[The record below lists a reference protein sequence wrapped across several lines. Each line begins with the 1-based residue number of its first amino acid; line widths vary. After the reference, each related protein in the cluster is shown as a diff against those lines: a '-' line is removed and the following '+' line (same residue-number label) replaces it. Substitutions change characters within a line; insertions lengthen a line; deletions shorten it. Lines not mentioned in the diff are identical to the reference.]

1 MEVGAYI
8 RHELKLVG
16 NPKLIDYTSKMSIQE
31 LEQEIRQLSRS
42 DQDRLAAFLTF
53 LRIDEESDESDSE
66 EFVKW
71 STVREKLT
79 AS

>member
-1 MEVGAYI
+1 
-8 RHELKLVG
+8 
-16 NPKLIDYTSKMSIQE
+16 MSIQE